1 MGLMNEVW
9 KIMDTASKLKED
21 GKTQEALETYNAA
34 FNMLIDLS
42 GHYAR
47 EQEAVVTDLQE
58 LRSKVEVLFAHSK
71 DYLKRD
77 NTAAT
82 ILNEMGLLFMDQGE
96 AENARQKF
104 LEAIDYIPGGED
116 FSEPADNLERLV
128 SMYVPEEEQS
138 FEE

>member
-34 FNMLIDLS
+34 FNMLIDMS

-47 EQEAVVTDLQE
+47 EQ
-58 LRSKVEVLFAHSK
+58 